1 MLRNLHVIINRGGL
15 LSLVGG
21 RSRRADPV
29 IGAAGS
35 RCIVTGCSSD
45 GRPSP
50 PQRQQQQRHGS
61 QCNAVGSAMSQ
72 KDALTLMSMYLAAI
86 VHDYDHRGVT
96 NAFLIQDQ
104 DPLAVRGRGTSRG
117 GGSTST
123 VTGGGL
129 PPDPGSAGCE
139 PGFRGE
145 RERGRKVHGG
155 HTVLPAL
162 ALPTETHWQS
172 GSGL

>member
-1 MLRNLHVIINRGGL
+1 
-15 LSLVGG
+15 
-21 RSRRADPV
+21 
-29 IGAAGS
+29 
-35 RCIVTGCSSD
+35 
-45 GRPSP
+45 
-50 PQRQQQQRHGS
+50 
-61 QCNAVGSAMSQ
+61 MSQ

-104 DPLAVRGRGTSRG
+104 DPLAVRGRGRSRG
-117 GGSTST
+117 GGST

-145 RERGRKVHGG
+145 GEMGMKVRGG

-162 ALPTETHWQS
+162 VLPTETHWQS